1 MYIASQFGG
10 INVKGSNS
18 VTFWDKIINTPEEAQ
33 IQLYSAS
40 QKYRF
45 TDITG
50 SFKDFNAT
58 YALRWNV
65 VPWVGLMQ
73 FGRGTDG
80 YITLPQSTGAA

>member
-1 MYIASQFGG
+1 
-10 INVKGSNS
+10 VKGSNS
-18 VTFWDKIINTPEEAQ
+18 VTFWDKIINTPEEAR
-33 IQLYSAS
+33 IQVYSAS